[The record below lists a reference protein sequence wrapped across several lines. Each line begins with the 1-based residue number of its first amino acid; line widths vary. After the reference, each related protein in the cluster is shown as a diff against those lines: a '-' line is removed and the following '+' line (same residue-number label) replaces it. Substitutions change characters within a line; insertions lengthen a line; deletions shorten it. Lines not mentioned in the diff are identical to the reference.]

1 MNEERYLQE
10 KFGRQ
15 APFTVPEGYFDD
27 FATRIMDK
35 LPQQQVQQ
43 QRTAVKKSPYRT
55 IMRVLRPIAVAACL
69 CGVVGGA
76 VIYIARSTATES
88 QAIDMSQY
96 FTQDYQMEQMADY
109 AMLSKE
115 DFYLYMTEE

>member
-27 FATRIMDK
+27 FATRIMDE

-43 QRTAVKKSPYRT
+43 QQSAVRKSPYRT

>member
-27 FATRIMDK
+27 FATRIMDE

-96 FTQDYQMEQMADY
+96 YTQDYRMEQMADY